1 MHIFVCQVGKLG
13 PQQLFKVFLRDGGHL
28 DDCKAGSQGLVQL
41 PGARVAIVH
50 GGDEAGLLGQR
61 DALVAGHIN
70 GAAEVQHGVED
81 GQGLV
86 FGHVDLVQYAE
97 AAGLRALVDGALPQ
111 RHGAVFKGVRPQ
123 QGGGGVSGDH
133 IKSRE
138 RQKGDDEHGDK
149 QRQNFPR
156 RVSHDCHLPSGSAAS
171 KRPLFITYF
180 V

>member
-1 MHIFVCQVGKLG
+1 MHIFVRQVGKLG

-50 GGDEAGLLGQR
+50 GGDEAGLFGQR

-86 FGHVDLVQYAE
+86 FGHVDLVQHKRSLQSNKYLHVILSYFACETGNTLEWGE
-97 AAGLRALVDGALPQ
+97 ATVL
-111 RHGAVFKGVRPQ
+111 
-123 QGGGGVSGDH
+123 
-133 IKSRE
+133 
-138 RQKGDDEHGDK
+138 
-149 QRQNFPR
+149 
-156 RVSHDCHLPSGSAAS
+156 
-171 KRPLFITYF
+171 
-180 V
+180 